1 MDHYFRPV
9 FQTALERLKAP
20 RKFIEVLA
28 GPRQVGK
35 TTLAFQLIHTLNI
48 PYHYASAD
56 DPTLQSSVWIEQQWE
71 VARLKSRDNS
81 QVLLVLDEIQKVSH
95 WSEIVKK
102 MWDEDT
108 RHKRKIKVV
117 ILGSTPLLIQK
128 GLAESLADR
137 FEIIPV
143 THWSFI
149 EMHEAFGWSLNQF
162 IYFGG
167 YPGAATL
174 IDDESRWAL
183 YIRDSLIETAI
194 SRDTLLMTRVLRRL
208 FQLGCQYSG
217 QIFSYQK
224 MLEQL
229 QDVGNTTTLTHYLD
243 LLSDAGMLT
252 GLNKFSG
259 KIIRQRASSPKFQVF
274 NTALI
279 SAQLSQSF
287 SAAQQDQQFWG
298 RLVESAVGAYLIN
311 QAIGKK
317 IEIFYWREGNY
328 EVDFV
333 LTSGK
338 NMTVIEVKS
347 NSKETV
353 SGMQSFAEKFH
364 PQRKLLIGNAGLPLK
379 DFFQMPIEALFSS

>member
-1 MDHYFRPV
+1 
-9 FQTALERLKAP
+9 
-20 RKFIEVLA
+20 
-28 GPRQVGK
+28 
-35 TTLAFQLIHTLNI
+35 
-48 PYHYASAD
+48 
-56 DPTLQSSVWIEQQWE
+56 
-71 VARLKSRDNS
+71 
-81 QVLLVLDEIQKVSH
+81 
-95 WSEIVKK
+95 
-102 MWDEDT
+102 
-108 RHKRKIKVV
+108 
-117 ILGSTPLLIQK
+117 
-128 GLAESLADR
+128 
-137 FEIIPV
+137 
-143 THWSFI
+143 
-149 EMHEAFGWSLNQF
+149 
-162 IYFGG
+162 
-167 YPGAATL
+167 
-174 IDDESRWAL
+174 
-183 YIRDSLIETAI
+183 
-194 SRDTLLMTRVLRRL
+194 
-208 FQLGCQYSG
+208 
-217 QIFSYQK
+217 
-224 MLEQL
+224 
-229 QDVGNTTTLTHYLD
+229 
-243 LLSDAGMLT
+243 MLT